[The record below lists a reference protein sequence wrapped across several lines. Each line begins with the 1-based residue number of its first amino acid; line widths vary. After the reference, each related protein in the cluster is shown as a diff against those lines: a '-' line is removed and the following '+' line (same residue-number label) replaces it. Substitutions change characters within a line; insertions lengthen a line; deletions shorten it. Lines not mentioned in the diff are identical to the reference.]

1 MIFDFQLNGKTYKMD
16 LSPELRVGIARHL
29 IKLHKEYCLANP
41 TENIELDAYLALV
54 EKSPHPENESTAPTK
69 DDDDDDDYNTDDQLV
84 AYGAQT
90 ESLRRKDLMI
100 DALLGALAKLK

>member
-69 DDDDDDDYNTDDQLV
+69 DDDDDDR
-84 AYGAQT
+84 T
-90 ESLRRKDLMI
+90 ELARRKDLMI
-100 DALLGALAKLK
+100 EVLLEALAKLK